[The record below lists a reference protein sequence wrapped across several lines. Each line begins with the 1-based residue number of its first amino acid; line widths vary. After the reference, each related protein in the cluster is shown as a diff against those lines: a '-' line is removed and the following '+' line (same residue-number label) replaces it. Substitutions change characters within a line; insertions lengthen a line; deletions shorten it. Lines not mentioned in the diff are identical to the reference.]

1 LKRIFSVTVKKQD
14 HPANEYLGFRMTGLL
29 GYEGHGAA
37 KPRPKKST
45 AEPRRTLRE
54 SLYKYSLFSAF
65 LCGLI

>member
-1 LKRIFSVTVKKQD
+1 VRIRERIKD
-14 HPANEYLGFRMTGLL
+14 HPGNEYLGFRMTGLF

-45 AEPRRTLRE
+45 AEPQRTLRE

-65 LCGLI
+65 LRGPI